1 MKKRIL
7 YFDILRICATLMV
20 VMIHIS
26 GVYANIVADKT
37 GFIFGNILDSLSR
50 IAVPIFVMISGAFM
64 LDESKQISLKDFLK
78 KYVLNLAII
87 TVSWS
92 VLFAVITKIVLP
104 FVKSE
109 PITLISIFD
118 TALNGGYH
126 MWYLYMTIG
135 LYLLTP
141 VLKLFVKKENKNQ
154 VLYLIVAIIAL
165 GFVEST
171 ISLYNNAYISSIASF
186 FKQFKLSGLGYIAY
200 YLLGWYLASF
210 EIEKRKRAAIY
221 SLGALSGLYTIVVTH
236 ILSNKYGMLVAAYD
250 YITLNV
256 LISAVALFVFV
267 KQTFKD
273 KNEIKAQKCIG
284 ALSKLTFG
292 AYIIHTL
299 VLAFVIDVV
308 PESIFSLARILI
320 IWLIT
325 SVISFVISFV
335 ASKIPFIKYFVKG

>member
-7 YFDILRICATLMV
+7 YFDILRICAALMV

-26 GVYANIVADKT
+26 GVYANEVSDKT

-64 LDESKQISLKDFLK
+64 LDESKQISYKDFLK

-109 PITLISIFD
+109 PISLAGIFD

-126 MWYLYMTIG
+126 MWYLYMIIG
-135 LYLLTP
+135 LYIITP
-141 VLKLFVKKENKNQ
+141 VLKLFVKKENKNY
-154 VLYLIVAIIAL
+154 VFYLMVAIIAL
-165 GFVEST
+165 GFVGNT
-171 ISLYNNAYISSIASF
+171 ISLYNNAYIISVARF
-186 FKQFKLSGLGYIAY
+186 FNQFKLNGLGYIAY
-200 YLLGWYLASF
+200 YLLGWYLANF
-210 EIEKRKRAAIY
+210 DIGKKKRMLIY
-221 SLGALSGLYTIVVTH
+221 YLGALGCLYTILATH
-236 ILSNKYGMLVAAYD
+236 VLSTKHNTLVAAYENVS
-250 YITLNV
+250 LNV
-256 LISAVALFVFV
+256 LFSSVAFFILI
-267 KQTFKD
+267 KQLFKD
-273 KNEIKAQKCIG
+273 KNDLKIQKPVVL
-284 ALSKLTFG
+284 LSKLTFG
-292 AYIIHTL
+292 SYLIHTL
-299 VLAFVIDVV
+299 VLAFAINIV

-320 IWLIT
+320 IWLLT